1 MLHYLKLMLQLLMA
15 PARGWEDVAE
25 SAENSRHTLLC
36 GLLPLAALAAL
47 SAFTGRFYQL
57 HPSFTPLLVKA
68 VVMFIKYTVT
78 YFIGV
83 ALLLNVL
90 PRLTSDGLVN
100 RERVELFCAYCE
112 GMMAVIGILEC
123 VMPMDITLL
132 QFLPIYVV
140 VVICMGRRFVDVD
153 ERNIFRFAGV
163 SVFGLIVPVYLIDM
177 LLSRAV

>member
-25 SAENSRHTLLC
+25 SAENPRHTLLC
-36 GLLPLAALAAL
+36 GLLPLAALAGL